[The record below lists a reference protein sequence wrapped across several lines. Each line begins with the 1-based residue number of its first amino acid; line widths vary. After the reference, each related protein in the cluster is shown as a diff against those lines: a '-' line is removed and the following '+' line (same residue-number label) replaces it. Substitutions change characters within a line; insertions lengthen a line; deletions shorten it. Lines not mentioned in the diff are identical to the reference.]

1 MPGAP
6 NKKYADLST
15 DGNAANGLASPK
27 HADAP
32 SSCLLASDAPA
43 SPKWAAAFL
52 FESTWS
58 TGRAPYPVPL
68 MSLDR
73 SIVRQGI
80 VDALPLFVPAVPF
93 AFVIGLVIVESGI
106 SPFVGWSSSWI
117 IFGGAAQLTLI
128 SLLGSGAAVAA
139 AITAGLVVNA
149 RHLMYSAAL
158 APVFQQ
164 QPHWMRWFG
173 PYLLID
179 QQFALSML
187 RADDDPKTF
196 RTYYLSS
203 GLLFWALWLIT
214 SALGLVVGPVV
225 PEAWNLEFA
234 VSILFLGL
242 IVLGIDRYPKLIAAL
257 VGAGVTYL
265 TAGLPNRAGLLVGA
279 FVGIL
284 AGTIAERLRE

>member
-1 MPGAP
+1 
-6 NKKYADLST
+6 
-15 DGNAANGLASPK
+15 
-27 HADAP
+27 
-32 SSCLLASDAPA
+32 
-43 SPKWAAAFL
+43 
-52 FESTWS
+52 
-58 TGRAPYPVPL
+58 

-73 SIVRQGI
+73 SIIKQGI

-117 IFGGAAQLTLI
+117 IYGGAAQLTLI

-139 AITAGLVVNA
+139 AITAALVVNT
-149 RHLMYSAAL
+149 RHLMYSAAM

-164 QPHWMRWFG
+164 QPRWMRWFG

-187 RADDDPKTF
+187 RADDDPKAF

-203 GLLFWALWLIT
+203 GLVFWTLWQIT
-214 SALGLVVGPVV
+214 SAVGLVVGPVV
-225 PEAWNLEFA
+225 PAAWNLEFA

-242 IVLGIDRYPKLIAAL
+242 IVMGIDRYPKLIAAL

-284 AGTIAERLRE
+284 AGTMAERLRE